1 MVRHIVDP
9 GMTIEQEE
17 GNDAYYEYIICK
29 SYHSSSRKKYLSSIK
44 CFHWWYNYLKKN
56 LYF

>member
-29 SYHSSSRKKYLSSIK
+29 SYHSSSPKKYLSSIK
-44 CFHWWYNYLKKN
+44 CLQ
-56 LYF
+56 